1 MPTQVDPSFYQAA
14 IGYVFGNTKV
24 GVSWYQSQ
32 DFLMKGSKGTAIG
45 IGVNHSLPKAAAE
58 VYASVQ
64 NYDVTPM
71 KGAKSMDDTV
81 VMIGTRIKF

>member
-1 MPTQVDPSFYQAA
+1 MPTQTDPSFYQAA

-45 IGVNHSLPKAAAE
+45 IGVNHSPAE
-58 VYASVQ
+58 GSRRRS
-64 NYDVTPM
+64 TPRCRTTM
-71 KGAKSMDDTV
+71 
-81 VMIGTRIKF
+81 